1 MEINKLDNPFIKVTW
16 EDIPENFTQE
26 RIKRTRSYFQN
37 KYKSKNVTVITK
49 VIDKSSG
56 KELEID
62 LEQNVMDTNYQRNLM
77 SQFVM
82 ANDIGVDLELL
93 KRLDDKVNIKI
104 SDEVEVDT
112 KYKRV
117 YVKNIKFS
125 NFLSFGDNNF
135 LDVEKLGGIT
145 VIDSNPPNF
154 GGKSVLA
161 VDLILFLFFNTTT
174 KTTKALDIFNR
185 FRKSNEVLVQ
195 GEVEIDGNDYI
206 IVRKVKRRK
215 TKKGD
220 WSVSTSLEFLERKK
234 DGSLQNFTGE
244 QRRETEK
251 FIKESIG
258 TMNDFL
264 LTVLST
270 AGNLESLIESKPT
283 ERGNVLSRFIGLE
296 ILKDKEDKC
305 KEMYSEWSKKLI
317 SNVYN
322 VEELKQ
328 QIKKDSNEKETL
340 IESNF
345 VNNKNLEGST
355 NKLKSKNIE
364 RDNLITQKITDIDLE
379 IQNVNPRL
387 LEEKKEQENSLITIL
402 KTKLENYGDNDTPQ
416 QISLEKLKNKKTNL
430 KNLILEITIEKVELK
445 NINKTWK
452 QLEEAEVCPLCKRS
466 LEDVNHK
473 TEIKDL
479 KYKSETLNKKIE
491 TTALKIHKLE
501 KEVETIEAK
510 KNIFDEYEK
519 ELLKKERLILEIRQK
534 EFEINKVNDQLIQ
547 WKQNKDRLEQNK
559 LIEQKILSINSVI
572 DILTNTKDNQL
583 REIETNI
590 GRIKVIDTLVDE
602 ATIKIDKIK
611 KENEVNKIFRAYLTV
626 FGKNGII
633 KTIVKSVV
641 PKLNNE
647 LMRLLSDVTNFM
659 VEIRVNDKNEV
670 EFWMVDN
677 ESRVEKLL
685 SAGSGFEKTLSS
697 LAIRTVLTKISCLPR
712 PNITVFDEVLGKVS
726 NENLEQVGV
735 FFRRIKD
742 YFENVFL
749 ITHNPLVR
757 EWGDNGITISKEKNI
772 SILNSGNVANHKYL

>member
-1 MEINKLDNPFIKVTW
+1 MNIDTLENPFIKVTW

-26 RIKRTRSYFQN
+26 KIKRVRSYFQN
-37 KYKSKNVTVITK
+37 KYKSKNVTVLTK
-49 VIDKSSG
+49 AIDKTSG
-56 KELEID
+56 NELDID
-62 LEQNVMDTNYQRNLM
+62 LEQNVMDTNYQRSLM

-82 ANDIGVDLELL
+82 ANDMKIDIDLL

-104 SDEVEVDT
+104 SEEADIDT

-117 YVKNIKFS
+117 YIKNIKFS
-125 NFLSFGDNNF
+125 NFLSFGDNNT
-135 LDVEKLGGIT
+135 LDFKDLGGIT

-174 KTTKALDIFNR
+174 KTTKAMEIFNR
-185 FRKSNEVLVQ
+185 FRNVNEVFVQ
-195 GEVEIDGNDYI
+195 GEVEIDGSDYI
-206 IVRKVKRRK
+206 ILRKIKRRK
-215 TKKGD
+215 TKRGE

-296 ILKDKEDKC
+296 ILKDKETTC
-305 KEMYSEWSKKLI
+305 KKMYSDWSKKLI

-322 VEELKQ
+322 VEDLKQ
-328 QIKKDSNEKETL
+328 EIKNLNDKKEELTSVNIENQKSLEETL
-340 IESNF
+340 ITLKEH
-345 VNNKNLEGST
+345 NKDRD
-355 NKLKSKNIE
+355 KLIG
-364 RDNLITQKITDIDLE
+364 QKITDIDTE
-379 IQNVNPRL
+379 IENVNPRL
-387 LEEKKEQENSLITIL
+387 VEEKIIQEKETLESLNSKLKAYGEKEVPDEVNLEIL
-402 KTKLENYGDNDTPQ
+402 DRKTKKRDSALHQKIKQ
-416 QISLEKLKNKKTNL
+416 QTNLKNKKNTLKGLQESEICPMCKQTLKDVDHSKEIKNL
-430 KNLILEITIEKVELK
+430 KKEINTLSDTIDIE
-445 NINKTWK
+445 NKTLIS
-452 QLEEAEVCPLCKRS
+452 LEEEVENL
-466 LEDVNHK
+466 
-473 TEIKDL
+473 T
-479 KYKSETLNKKIE
+479 TKKI
-491 TTALKIHKLE
+491 
-501 KEVETIEAK
+501 
-510 KNIFDEYEK
+510 IFDEYEK
-519 ELLKKERLILEIRQK
+519 EILKKERLMLEVEKKNLEINGLNTKLEKWAENK
-534 EFEINKVNDQLIQ
+534 EKLENNTEIDKKILTLNSTIDILN
-547 WKQNKDRLEQNK
+547 NTKDRL
-559 LIEQKILSINSVI
+559 V
-572 DILTNTKDNQL
+572 
-583 REIETNI
+583 REIESN
-590 GRIKVIDTLVDE
+590 KS
-602 ATIKIDKIK
+602 TIENGEINVKDRLDKIEK
-611 KENEVNKIFRAYLTV
+611 INKESNVDKIFRAYLTV
-626 FGKNGII
+626 YGKNGII

-677 ESRVEKLL
+677 TTNVEKLV
-685 SAGSGFEKTLSS
+685 SSGSGFEKTLSS
-697 LAIRTVLTKISCLPR
+697 LAIRTVLTKVSCLPR
-712 PNITVFDEVLGKVS
+712 PNVTVFDEVLGKVS

-735 FFRRIKD
+735 FFSRVKE

-757 EWGDNGITISKEKNI
+757 EWADNTITINKQNNI
-772 SILNSGNVANHKYL
+772 SKLN

>member
-1 MEINKLDNPFIKVTW
+1 MEIDKLENPFIKVTW
-16 EDIPENFTQE
+16 DDIPENFTKE
-26 RIKRTRSYFQN
+26 RIKRVRSYFQN
-37 KYKSKNVTVITK
+37 KYNSKNVTVLTRA
-49 VIDKSSG
+49 IDRNSG
-56 KELEID
+56 DELDID
-62 LEQNVMDTNYQRNLM
+62 LDQNVMDTTYQRNLM

-82 ANDIGVDLELL
+82 ANDMGVDIDLI
-93 KRLDDKVNIKI
+93 KRLDDKVNAKI
-104 SDEVEVDT
+104 ADEVEIDT

-117 YVKNIKFS
+117 YVKKIKFS
-125 NFLSFGDNNF
+125 NFLSFGDNNV

-174 KTTKALDIFNR
+174 KTTKAIDIFNR
-185 FRKSNEVLVQ
+185 FRKVNEVFVQ
-195 GEVEIDGNDYI
+195 GEVEIDGGEYI
-206 IVRKVKRRK
+206 IVRKIKRKK

-270 AGNLESLIESKPT
+270 AGNLESLIDSKPT

-296 ILKDKEDKC
+296 ILKDKEATC
-305 KEMYSEWSKKLI
+305 KQMYSEWSKKLI

-328 QIKKDSNEKETL
+328 GIKKENKEKENL
-340 IESNF
+340 FNENIDNRKNLKQLE
-345 VNNKNLEGST
+345 VELVKNNKFRDGLI
-355 NKLKSKNIE
+355 SK
-364 RDNLITQKITDIDLE
+364 KFVDIDIE
-379 IQNVNPRL
+379 IQKVNPRL
-387 LEEKKEQENSLITIL
+387 VNESLEENNLNLENLNSKLKAYGDKEIPEEVDLEFLDLKTKDRDGTLHKKIQNTTNLKSLNKTLKNLIESEICPTCKQLLKDVDHTVEIESLKTEVGLLTTTIDVGEIKLSALNEEVENLTAKKTVFYEYEKEMLKKERVLLEIGKKELEINKIKQKLEKWESN
-402 KTKLENYGDNDTPQ
+402 KTKLEENADIDKKILTTD
-416 QISLEKLKNKKTNL
+416 SKLDIL
-430 KNLILEITIEKVELK
+430 KSDKDNLI
-445 NINKTWK
+445 
-452 QLEEAEVCPLCKRS
+452 
-466 LEDVNHK
+466 
-473 TEIKDL
+473 
-479 KYKSETLNKKIE
+479 
-491 TTALKIHKLE
+491 
-501 KEVETIEAK
+501 
-510 KNIFDEYEK
+510 
-519 ELLKKERLILEIRQK
+519 
-534 EFEINKVNDQLIQ
+534 
-547 WKQNKDRLEQNK
+547 
-559 LIEQKILSINSVI
+559 
-572 DILTNTKDNQL
+572 
-583 REIETNI
+583 REIEGNTNS
-590 GRIKVIDTLVDE
+590 IKNSEDLITE
-602 ATIKIDKIK
+602 YNIKISKIK
-611 KENEVNKIFRAYLTV
+611 KENEVEEIFRAYLTV

-641 PKLNNE
+641 PKLNSE

-677 ESRVEKLL
+677 DTGIEKLL
-685 SAGSGFEKTLSS
+685 VTGSGFEKTLSS
-697 LAIRTVLTKISCLPR
+697 LAIRTVLTKVSCLPR

-726 NENLEQVGV
+726 NENLEQVGI
-735 FFRRIKD
+735 FFSRVKD

-757 EWGDNGITISKEKNI
+757 EWSDNIVTINKENNI
-772 SILNSGNVANHKYL
+772 SNLR

>member
-1 MEINKLDNPFIKVTW
+1 MEIDKLENPFIKVTW
-16 EDIPENFTQE
+16 DDIPENFTQE
-26 RIKRTRSYFQN
+26 RIKRVRSYFQN
-37 KYKSKNVTVITK
+37 KYNSKNVTVLTRA
-49 VIDKSSG
+49 IDRNSG
-56 KELEID
+56 DELDID
-62 LEQNVMDTNYQRNLM
+62 LDQNVMDTTYQRNLM

-82 ANDIGVDLELL
+82 ANDMGVDIDLI
-93 KRLDDKVNIKI
+93 KRLDDKVNAKI
-104 SDEVEVDT
+104 ADEVEIDT

-117 YVKNIKFS
+117 YVKKIKFS
-125 NFLSFGDNNF
+125 NFLSFGDNNV

-174 KTTKALDIFNR
+174 KTTKAIDIFNR
-185 FRKSNEVLVQ
+185 FRKVNEVFVQ
-195 GEVEIDGNDYI
+195 GEVEIDGGEYI
-206 IVRKVKRRK
+206 IVRKIKRKK

-270 AGNLESLIESKPT
+270 AGNLESLIDSKPT

-296 ILKDKEDKC
+296 ILKDKEATC
-305 KEMYSEWSKKLI
+305 KQMYSEWSKKLI

-328 QIKKDSNEKETL
+328 GIKKENKEKENL
-340 IESNF
+340 FNENIDNGKNLKQLE
-345 VNNKNLEGST
+345 VELVKNNKFRDGLI
-355 NKLKSKNIE
+355 SK
-364 RDNLITQKITDIDLE
+364 KFVDIDIE
-379 IQNVNPRL
+379 IQKVNPRL
-387 LEEKKEQENSLITIL
+387 VNESLEENNLNLENLNSKLKAYGDKEIPEEVDLEFLDLKTKDRDGTLHKKIQNTTNLKSLNKTLKNLIESEICPTCKQLLKDVDHTVEIESLKTEVGLLTTTIDVGEIKLSALNEEVENLTAKKTVFYEYEKEMLKKERVLLEIGKKELEINKIKQKLEKWESN
-402 KTKLENYGDNDTPQ
+402 KTKLEENADIDKKILTTD
-416 QISLEKLKNKKTNL
+416 SKLDIL
-430 KNLILEITIEKVELK
+430 KSDKDNLI
-445 NINKTWK
+445 
-452 QLEEAEVCPLCKRS
+452 
-466 LEDVNHK
+466 
-473 TEIKDL
+473 
-479 KYKSETLNKKIE
+479 
-491 TTALKIHKLE
+491 
-501 KEVETIEAK
+501 
-510 KNIFDEYEK
+510 
-519 ELLKKERLILEIRQK
+519 
-534 EFEINKVNDQLIQ
+534 
-547 WKQNKDRLEQNK
+547 
-559 LIEQKILSINSVI
+559 
-572 DILTNTKDNQL
+572 
-583 REIETNI
+583 REIEGNTNS
-590 GRIKVIDTLVDE
+590 IKNSEDLITE
-602 ATIKIDKIK
+602 YNIKISKIK
-611 KENEVNKIFRAYLTV
+611 KENEVEEIFRAYLTV

-641 PKLNNE
+641 PKLNSE

-677 ESRVEKLL
+677 DTGIEKLL
-685 SAGSGFEKTLSS
+685 VTGSGFEKTLSS
-697 LAIRTVLTKISCLPR
+697 LAIRTVLTKVSCLPR

-726 NENLEQVGV
+726 NENLEQVGI
-735 FFRRIKD
+735 FFSRVKD

-757 EWGDNGITISKEKNI
+757 EWSDNIVTINKENNI
-772 SILNSGNVANHKYL
+772 SNLR

>member
-1 MEINKLDNPFIKVTW
+1 MNIDTLENPFIKVTW

-26 RIKRTRSYFQN
+26 KIKRVRSYFQN
-37 KYKSKNVTVITK
+37 KYKSKNVTVLTK
-49 VIDKSSG
+49 AIDKTSG
-56 KELEID
+56 NELDID
-62 LEQNVMDTNYQRNLM
+62 LEQNVMDTNYQRSLM

-82 ANDIGVDLELL
+82 ANDMKIDIDLL

-104 SDEVEVDT
+104 SEEADIDT

-117 YVKNIKFS
+117 YIKNIKFS
-125 NFLSFGDNNF
+125 NFLSFGDNNT
-135 LDVEKLGGIT
+135 LDFKDLGGIT

-174 KTTKALDIFNR
+174 KTTKAMEIFNR
-185 FRKSNEVLVQ
+185 FRNVNEVFVQ
-195 GEVEIDGNDYI
+195 GEVEIDGSDYI
-206 IVRKVKRRK
+206 ILRKIKRRK
-215 TKKGD
+215 TKRGE

-296 ILKDKEDKC
+296 ILKDKETTC
-305 KEMYSEWSKKLI
+305 KKMYSDWSKKLI

-322 VEELKQ
+322 VEDLKQ
-328 QIKKDSNEKETL
+328 EIKNLNDKKEELTSVNIENQKSLGETL
-340 IESNF
+340 ITLKEH
-345 VNNKNLEGST
+345 NKDRD
-355 NKLKSKNIE
+355 KLIG
-364 RDNLITQKITDIDLE
+364 QKITDIDTE
-379 IQNVNPRL
+379 IENVNPRL
-387 LEEKKEQENSLITIL
+387 VEEKITQEKETLESLNLKLKAYGEKEVPDEVNLEIL
-402 KTKLENYGDNDTPQ
+402 DRKTKKRDNALHQKIKQ
-416 QISLEKLKNKKTNL
+416 QTNLKNKKNTLKGLQESEICPMCKQTLKDVDHSKEIKNL
-430 KNLILEITIEKVELK
+430 KKEINTLSDTIDIE
-445 NINKTWK
+445 NKTLIS
-452 QLEEAEVCPLCKRS
+452 LEEEVENL
-466 LEDVNHK
+466 
-473 TEIKDL
+473 T
-479 KYKSETLNKKIE
+479 TKKI
-491 TTALKIHKLE
+491 
-501 KEVETIEAK
+501 
-510 KNIFDEYEK
+510 IFDEYEK
-519 ELLKKERLILEIRQK
+519 EILKKERLMLEVEKKNLEINGLNTKLEKWAENK
-534 EFEINKVNDQLIQ
+534 EKLENNTEIDKKILTLNSTIDILN
-547 WKQNKDRLEQNK
+547 NTKDRL
-559 LIEQKILSINSVI
+559 V
-572 DILTNTKDNQL
+572 
-583 REIETNI
+583 REIESN
-590 GRIKVIDTLVDE
+590 KS
-602 ATIKIDKIK
+602 TIENGEINVKDRLDKIEK
-611 KENEVNKIFRAYLTV
+611 INKESNVDKIFRAYLTV
-626 FGKNGII
+626 YGKNGII

-677 ESRVEKLL
+677 TTNVEKLV
-685 SAGSGFEKTLSS
+685 SSGSGFEKTLSS
-697 LAIRTVLTKISCLPR
+697 LAIRTVLTKVSCLPR
-712 PNITVFDEVLGKVS
+712 PNVTVFDEVLGKVS

-735 FFRRIKD
+735 FFSRVKE

-757 EWGDNGITISKEKNI
+757 EWADNTITINKQNNI
-772 SILNSGNVANHKYL
+772 SKLN

>member
-1 MEINKLDNPFIKVTW
+1 MEIDKLENPFIKVTW

-37 KYKSKNVTVITK
+37 KYNSKNVTVLTR
-49 VIDKSSG
+49 VIDKKSG
-56 KELEID
+56 KELDID
-62 LEQNVMDTNYQRNLM
+62 LDKNVMDPAYQRNLM

-82 ANDIGVDLELL
+82 ANDMGVDIELL
-93 KRLDDKVNIKI
+93 KRLDDKVNAKI
-104 SDEVEVDT
+104 SDEVEIDT

-117 YVKNIKFS
+117 YIKNIKFS
-125 NFLSFGDNNF
+125 NFISFGDSNT
-135 LDVEKLGGIT
+135 LDFKKLGGIT

-185 FRKSNEVLVQ
+185 FRKSNEVFVQ
-195 GEVEIDGNDYI
+195 GEIEIDGSDYI
-206 IVRKVKRRK
+206 ILRKIKRKK

-283 ERGNVLSRFIGLE
+283 ERGNILSRFIGLE
-296 ILKDKEDKC
+296 VLKDKETAC
-305 KEMYSEWSKKLI
+305 KKMYSEWSKKLI

-322 VEELKQ
+322 IEELKQ
-328 QIKKDSNEKETL
+328 DIKKEKQEKITL
-340 IESNF
+340 SEKNIDNQKKLNKVESELIH
-345 VNNKNLEGST
+345 NNKT
-355 NKLKSKNIE
+355 
-364 RDNLITQKITDIDLE
+364 RDELIGKKFLDIDRE
-379 IQNVNPRL
+379 IQKVNPRL
-387 LEEKKEQENSLITIL
+387 VKESLDENNLNLLSLDLKLKAYGDKEIPEEVDLEIL
-402 KTKLENYGDNDTPQ
+402 NIKTKERDKTLHKKIQNTTNLK
-416 QISLEKLKNKKTNL
+416 SLNKTL
-430 KNLILEITIEKVELK
+430 KNLI
-445 NINKTWK
+445 
-452 QLEEAEVCPLCKRS
+452 EAEICPTCKQPLKDVDHTTEIES
-466 LEDVNHK
+466 LKKEVNTLNTLIKNQQIKLTNLNEDVENI
-473 TEIKDL
+473 T
-479 KYKSETLNKKIE
+479 TKKI
-491 TTALKIHKLE
+491 
-501 KEVETIEAK
+501 
-510 KNIFDEYEK
+510 IFDDYEK
-519 ELLKKERLILEIRQK
+519 ELLKKERVILEIGKK
-534 EFEINKVNDQLIQ
+534 ELEINKIKEKLKKWEN
-547 WKQNKDRLEQNK
+547 NKNK
-559 LIEQKILSINSVI
+559 LEENANLDKKILTIDSKL
-572 DILTNTKDNQL
+572 DILKSDKDTL
-583 REIETNI
+583 IREIEGNVNKIKNSEDLI
-590 GRIKVIDTLVDE
+590 GE
-602 ATIKIDKIK
+602 HNIKIDKIK
-611 KENEVNKIFRAYLTV
+611 KENDLEKIFRAYLTV

-659 VEIRVNDKNEV
+659 VEIKVNEKNEV

-677 ESRVEKLL
+677 NTNIEKLL
-685 SAGSGFEKTLSS
+685 SSGSGFEKTLAS
-697 LAIRTVLTKISCLPR
+697 LAIRTVLTKVSCLPR
-712 PNITVFDEVLGKVS
+712 PNVTVFDEVLGKVS
-726 NENLEQVGV
+726 NENLDQVGV
-735 FFRRIKD
+735 FFSRVKD

-757 EWGDNGITISKEKNI
+757 EWSDNIITITKENNI
-772 SILNSGNVANHKYL
+772 SKLR

>member
-1 MEINKLDNPFIKVTW
+1 MEIDKLENPFIKVTW

-26 RIKRTRSYFQN
+26 RIKRARSYFQN
-37 KYKSKNVTVITK
+37 KYNSKNVTVLTR
-49 VIDKSSG
+49 VIDKKSG
-56 KELEID
+56 EELDID
-62 LEQNVMDTNYQRNLM
+62 LDKNVMDPAYQRNLM

-82 ANDIGVDLELL
+82 ANDMGVDVELL
-93 KRLDDKVNIKI
+93 KRLDDKVNAKI
-104 SDEVEVDT
+104 SDEIEIDT

-117 YVKNIKFS
+117 YIKNIKFS
-125 NFLSFGDNNF
+125 NFLSFGDSNT
-135 LDVEKLGGIT
+135 LDFEKLGGIT

-174 KTTKALDIFNR
+174 KTTKALDVFNR
-185 FRKSNEVLVQ
+185 FRKSNEVFVQ
-195 GEVEIDGNDYI
+195 GEIEIDGSDYI
-206 IVRKVKRRK
+206 ILRKIKRKK

-296 ILKDKEDKC
+296 VLKDKENTC
-305 KEMYSEWSKKLI
+305 KKMYSEWSKKLI

-328 QIKKDSNEKETL
+328 EIKTLSEEKLNIVE
-340 IESNF
+340 
-345 VNNKNLEGST
+345 T
-355 NKLKSKNIE
+355 NKLNKNSLKILKTKLVTINTK
-364 RDNLITQKITDIDLE
+364 RDKLISNKNTGIDLE
-379 IQNVNPRL
+379 IQKVNPRL
-387 LEEKKEQENSLITIL
+387 LEETISEDKTLLNVLQSKL
-402 KTKLENYGDNDTPQ
+402 KIYGDKEVPEEIDLEVIRHETIQRDTLHIQ
-416 QISLEKLKNKKTNL
+416 DIKNKTNL
-430 KNLILEITIEKVELK
+430 KNLNKSLAELVDS
-445 NINKTWK
+445 
-452 QLEEAEVCPLCKRS
+452 EFCPLCKQGLKDVDHSDEINR
-466 LEDVNHK
+466 LEN
-473 TEIKDL
+473 EIN
-479 KYKSETLNKKIE
+479 SLNKE
-491 TTALKIHKLE
+491 TTQDTEKLE
-501 KEVETIEAK
+501 LLNTTLDNLTTK
-510 KNIFDEYEK
+510 KLVFDEYEK
-519 ELLKKERLILEIRQK
+519 ELLKKERLVLEIGNK
-534 EFEINKVNDQLIQ
+534 ELVVNRLVDKLNRWKIDKTKVEGNTQ
-547 WKQNKDRLEQNK
+547 
-559 LIEQKILSINSVI
+559 IEKKVITIDSEI
-572 DILTNTKDNQL
+572 DILKNNNETL
-583 REIETNI
+583 IREIEHNTNRQQTI
-590 GRIKVIDTLVDE
+590 DGVIVEHD
-602 ATIKIDKIK
+602 IKIDKIK
-611 KENEVNKIFRAYLTV
+611 KENDLEKIFRAYLTV

-659 VEIRVNDKNEV
+659 VEIKVNEKNEV

-677 ESRVEKLL
+677 DTNIEKLL
-685 SAGSGFEKTLSS
+685 SSGSGFEKTLAS
-697 LAIRTVLTKISCLPR
+697 LAIRTVLTKVSCLPR
-712 PNITVFDEVLGKVS
+712 PNVTVFDEVLGKVS
-726 NENLEQVGV
+726 NENLDQVGV
-735 FFRRIKD
+735 FFSRVKD

-757 EWGDNGITISKEKNI
+757 EWSDNIITINKENNI
-772 SILNSGNVANHKYL
+772 SQLR

>member
-1 MEINKLDNPFIKVTW
+1 MNIDTLENPFIKVTW

-26 RIKRTRSYFQN
+26 KIKRVRSYFQN
-37 KYKSKNVTVITK
+37 KYKSKNVTVLTK
-49 VIDKSSG
+49 AIDKTSG
-56 KELEID
+56 NELDID
-62 LEQNVMDTNYQRNLM
+62 LEQNVMDTNYQRSLM

-82 ANDIGVDLELL
+82 ANDMKIDIDLL

-104 SDEVEVDT
+104 SEEADIDT

-117 YVKNIKFS
+117 YIKNIKFS
-125 NFLSFGDNNF
+125 NFLSFGDNNT
-135 LDVEKLGGIT
+135 LDFKDLGGIT

-174 KTTKALDIFNR
+174 KTTKAMEIFNR
-185 FRKSNEVLVQ
+185 FRNVNEVFVQ
-195 GEVEIDGNDYI
+195 GEVEIYGSDYI
-206 IVRKVKRRK
+206 ILRKIKRRK
-215 TKKGD
+215 TKRGE

-296 ILKDKEDKC
+296 ILKDKETTC
-305 KEMYSEWSKKLI
+305 KKMYSDWSKKLI

-322 VEELKQ
+322 VEDLKQ
-328 QIKKDSNEKETL
+328 EIKNLNDKKEELTSVNIENQKSLEETL
-340 IESNF
+340 ITLKEH
-345 VNNKNLEGST
+345 NKDRD
-355 NKLKSKNIE
+355 KLIG
-364 RDNLITQKITDIDLE
+364 QKITDIDTE
-379 IQNVNPRL
+379 IENVNPRL
-387 LEEKKEQENSLITIL
+387 VEEKIIQEKETLESLNSKLKAYGEKEVPDEVNLEIL
-402 KTKLENYGDNDTPQ
+402 DRKTKKRDSVLHQKIKQ
-416 QISLEKLKNKKTNL
+416 QTNLKNKKNTLKGLQESEICPMCKQTLKDVDHSKEIKNL
-430 KNLILEITIEKVELK
+430 KKEINTLSDTIDIE
-445 NINKTWK
+445 NKTLIS
-452 QLEEAEVCPLCKRS
+452 LEEEVENL
-466 LEDVNHK
+466 
-473 TEIKDL
+473 T
-479 KYKSETLNKKIE
+479 TKKI
-491 TTALKIHKLE
+491 
-501 KEVETIEAK
+501 
-510 KNIFDEYEK
+510 IFDEYEK
-519 ELLKKERLILEIRQK
+519 EILKKERLMLEVEKKNLEINGLNTKLEKWAENK
-534 EFEINKVNDQLIQ
+534 EKLENNTEIDKKILTLNSTIDILN
-547 WKQNKDRLEQNK
+547 NTKDRL
-559 LIEQKILSINSVI
+559 V
-572 DILTNTKDNQL
+572 
-583 REIETNI
+583 REIESN
-590 GRIKVIDTLVDE
+590 KS
-602 ATIKIDKIK
+602 TIENGEINVKDRLDKIEK
-611 KENEVNKIFRAYLTV
+611 INKESNVDKIFRAYLTV
-626 FGKNGII
+626 YGKNGII

-677 ESRVEKLL
+677 TTNVEKLV
-685 SAGSGFEKTLSS
+685 SSGSGFEKTLSS
-697 LAIRTVLTKISCLPR
+697 LAIRTVLTKVSCLPR
-712 PNITVFDEVLGKVS
+712 PNVTVFDEVLGKVS

-735 FFRRIKD
+735 FFSRVKE

-757 EWGDNGITISKEKNI
+757 EWADNTITINKQNNI
-772 SILNSGNVANHKYL
+772 SKLN

>member
-1 MEINKLDNPFIKVTW
+1 MEIDKLENPFIKVTW
-16 EDIPENFTQE
+16 DDIPENFTQE
-26 RIKRTRSYFQN
+26 RIKRVRSYFQN
-37 KYKSKNVTVITK
+37 KYNSKNVTVLTRA
-49 VIDKSSG
+49 IDRNSG
-56 KELEID
+56 DELDID
-62 LEQNVMDTNYQRNLM
+62 LDQNVMDTTYQRNLM

-82 ANDIGVDLELL
+82 ANDMGVDIDLI
-93 KRLDDKVNIKI
+93 KRLDDKVNAKI
-104 SDEVEVDT
+104 ADEVEIDT

-117 YVKNIKFS
+117 YVKKIKFS
-125 NFLSFGDNNF
+125 NFLSFGDNNV

-174 KTTKALDIFNR
+174 KTTKAIDIFNR
-185 FRKSNEVLVQ
+185 FRKVNEVFVQ
-195 GEVEIDGNDYI
+195 GEVEIDGGEYI
-206 IVRKVKRRK
+206 IVRKIKRKK

-296 ILKDKEDKC
+296 VLKDKESTC
-305 KEMYSEWSKKLI
+305 KKMYSEWSKKLI

-322 VEELKQ
+322 IEELKQ
-328 QIKKDSNEKETL
+328 DIKKEKQEKVTLSEKNVDNQKKLNKVETEL
-340 IESNF
+340 
-345 VNNKNLEGST
+345 VQNNK
-355 NKLKSKNIE
+355 I
-364 RDNLITQKITDIDLE
+364 RDELIGKKFLDIDIE
-379 IQNVNPRL
+379 IQKVNPRL
-387 LEEKKEQENSLITIL
+387 VKESLNENNLNLLSLDLKLKAYGDKETPEEVDLEFLDLKTKDRDGTLHKKIQNTTNLKSLNKTLKNLIESEICPTCKQLLKDVDHTVEIESLKTEVGLLTTTIDVGEIKLSALNEEVENLTAKKTVFYEYEKEMLKKERVLLEIGKKELEINKIKQKLEKWESN
-402 KTKLENYGDNDTPQ
+402 KTKLEENADIDKKILTTD
-416 QISLEKLKNKKTNL
+416 SKLDIL
-430 KNLILEITIEKVELK
+430 KSDKDNLI
-445 NINKTWK
+445 
-452 QLEEAEVCPLCKRS
+452 
-466 LEDVNHK
+466 
-473 TEIKDL
+473 
-479 KYKSETLNKKIE
+479 
-491 TTALKIHKLE
+491 
-501 KEVETIEAK
+501 
-510 KNIFDEYEK
+510 
-519 ELLKKERLILEIRQK
+519 
-534 EFEINKVNDQLIQ
+534 
-547 WKQNKDRLEQNK
+547 
-559 LIEQKILSINSVI
+559 
-572 DILTNTKDNQL
+572 
-583 REIETNI
+583 REIEGNANS
-590 GRIKVIDTLVDE
+590 IKNSEDLITE
-602 ATIKIDKIK
+602 YNIKISKIK
-611 KENEVNKIFRAYLTV
+611 KENEVEEIFRAYLTV

-641 PKLNNE
+641 PKLNSE

-677 ESRVEKLL
+677 DTGIEKLL
-685 SAGSGFEKTLSS
+685 VTGSGFEKTLSS
-697 LAIRTVLTKISCLPR
+697 LAIRTVLTKVSCLPR

-726 NENLEQVGV
+726 NENLEQVGI
-735 FFRRIKD
+735 FFSRVKD

-757 EWGDNGITISKEKNI
+757 EWSDNIVTINKENNI
-772 SILNSGNVANHKYL
+772 SNLR